1 MGWDDAGHDHTQG
14 RRVGGNDLRFRVMV
28 DDVFGPEDYL
38 AQPDPL
44 YYLTARY
51 RRSIENLVL
60 AAPSQY
66 LWMHRIWKS
75 RPRHERLDKPF
86 PDTLRRKLAELHWMD
101 DDAIARL
108 IEQSDQDRAFLTER
122 GLDRMP

>member
-1 MGWDDAGHDHTQG
+1 
-14 RRVGGNDLRFRVMV
+14 MV

-38 AQPDPL
+38 SQPDPL

-51 RRSIENLVL
+51 RRSIENLVRV
-60 AAPSQY
+60 APSQY

-75 RPRHERLDKPF
+75 RPRHERLDRPF
-86 PDTLRRKLAELHWMD
+86 PDSLRRKLGELPWMD
-101 DDAIARL
+101 DAGVEAIAD
-108 IEQSDQDRAFLTER
+108 QSDRDRAFLTER

>member
-1 MGWDDAGHDHTQG
+1 
-14 RRVGGNDLRFRVMV
+14 
-28 DDVFGPEDYL
+28 
-38 AQPDPL
+38 
-44 YYLTARY
+44 
-51 RRSIENLVL
+51 
-60 AAPSQY
+60 
-66 LWMHRIWKS
+66 MHRIWKS